1 MNNFL
6 TGRLLIASPSMDDPR
21 FEHSIILICTHDK
34 DQALGIIINRK
45 VPDMTLPK
53 LLDDLGI
60 ENAVYVNSQPVLEGG
75 PCQPERGFV
84 IHSKDWHQVETLD
97 INEKISMSVS
107 KEILN
112 SITEGTCPKRLIVA
126 LGYAG
131 WGPGQLEAELEGN
144 SWLICDASEEIVFST
159 KNLDNKWNCLLNKL
173 GIDPTRLNPQIGHA

>member
-1 MNNFL
+1 MENFL

-21 FEHSIILICTHDK
+21 FEHSIILICSHDK

-60 ENAVYVNSQPVLEGG
+60 KNSVYVNSQPVFEGG

-84 IHSKDWHQVETLD
+84 IHSKDWHHIETMD
-97 INEKISMSVS
+97 VNEEISMSVS

-112 SITEGTCPKRLIVA
+112 SITDGTRPKKLIVA

-131 WGPGQLEAELEGN
+131 WGPGQLEAELESN
-144 SWLICDASEEIVFST
+144 SWLISEASEDIVFST
-159 KNLDNKWNCLLNKL
+159 QNLSHKWHIVLNKM
-173 GIDPTRLNPQIGHA
+173 GIDPAKLSPQIGRA